1 MEIEINKLDTDK
13 ANANFD
19 PIKEEQQFHTQLQQL
34 LIVPFV
40 EKLQPLLSDIFTQL
54 NFDDQFLKDIRDA
67 KKSKRQSKR

>member
-19 PIKEEQQFHTQLQQL
+19 PIKEEQYFHTQLQQL

-40 EKLQPLLSDIFTQL
+40 EKL
-54 NFDDQFLKDIRDA
+54 
-67 KKSKRQSKR
+67 